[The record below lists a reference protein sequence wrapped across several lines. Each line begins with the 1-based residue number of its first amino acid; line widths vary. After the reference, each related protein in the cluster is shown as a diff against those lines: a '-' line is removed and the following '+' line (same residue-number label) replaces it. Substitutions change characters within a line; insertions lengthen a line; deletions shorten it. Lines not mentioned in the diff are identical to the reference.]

1 MIHVK
6 RKVIGYFLSA
16 ASVYLTMSY
25 VAQMFLQ
32 IISNFGFTVM

>member
-6 RKVIGYFLSA
+6 KRVIGYFLSA

-25 VAQMFLQ
+25 MAQLFLQ
-32 IISNFGFTVM
+32 ILSNFTFTVM

>member
-6 RKVIGYFLSA
+6 KRVIGYFLSA

-25 VAQMFLQ
+25 MAQLFIQMFN
-32 IISNFGFTVM
+32 SFTFTVM